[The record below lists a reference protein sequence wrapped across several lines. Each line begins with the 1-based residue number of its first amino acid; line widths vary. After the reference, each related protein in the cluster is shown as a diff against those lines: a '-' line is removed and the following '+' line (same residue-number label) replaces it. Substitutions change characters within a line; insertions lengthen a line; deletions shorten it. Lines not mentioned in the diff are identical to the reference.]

1 MLMTANSR
9 RVRGALKWPAC
20 NPISQLGVNDL
31 RLETAGRRAIV
42 AFDPHGGCDVVHD
55 RPDPNETRQSGQ
67 VLNFR
72 LRRRVERQPLRG
84 PVPMTAPDDAEPLED
99 LSRYE
104 DEDRNINYR
113 HRLLMNVIAVVI
125 VSLLVGAGV
134 WIADVIADMQKVQ
147 DCTLQGRQ
155 NCAPIEVPVK
165 K

>member
-1 MLMTANSR
+1 MP
-9 RVRGALKWPAC
+9 VRSALKWPAW

-31 RLETAGRRAIV
+31 RLETAGRRAILTL
-42 AFDPHGGCDVVHD
+42 DPHGGCNVVHD
-55 RPDPNETRQSGQ
+55 RPDPNETRQLGQ
-67 VLNFR
+67 ILNFQ
-72 LRRRVERQPLRG
+72 LRRRIERQPLRS
-84 PVPMTAPDDAEPLED
+84 PAPAPDDAEPLDD

-113 HRLLMNVIAVVI
+113 QRLLMNMIAVVI

-134 WIADVIADMQKVQ
+134 WIADVIADMQKIQ

>member
-1 MLMTANSR
+1 M
-9 RVRGALKWPAC
+9 
-20 NPISQLGVNDL
+20 SQLGVNDL
-31 RLETAGRRAIV
+31 RLETTGRRAILN
-42 AFDPHGGCDVVHD
+42 ADPHGGCDVVHD
-55 RPDPNETRQSGQ
+55 RPDTSETRRSGQ
-67 VLNFR
+67 ILSFE
-72 LRRRVERQPLRG
+72 LRRRVDRQPLRS
-84 PVPMTAPDDAEPLED
+84 PAPAPEPAADDADALDD

-113 HRLLMNVIAVVI
+113 HRLLMNMIAVVI